1 MNCMK
6 CPAHARHRDLTGNG
20 FISSEIKNRTKQSG
34 FTLIELLVV
43 IAIIAIIAAMLLPVL
58 SAAKKRALRIECVSN
73 LKQWGLAFQ
82 IYGNDNNDRMPA
94 GFNDPNG
101 MWMLA
106 LVPYMQSANV
116 GGPMC
121 FCPTAL
127 TLRDTLP
134 NFWVTTGTTFLA
146 WGIEGTN
153 GYPVDP
159 GWGRAGM
166 AGSYGFNGWMADPP
180 ATTVTN
186 TTGFWLKLTTAG
198 RVAGAPLFSDCVWP
212 GANPSPGD
220 PQPSALGYCDV
231 DAAMMSFCTVRHP
244 GRSPVNMAFV
254 DGSVS
259 TVGIRQLWSLPWSRG
274 YVQPS
279 MTLGWNK
286 WMLSYN

>member
-1 MNCMK
+1 MNCS
-6 CPAHARHRDLTGNG
+6 AHASHPDRTGSSS
-20 FISSEIKNRTKQSG
+20 ISSPSKSRAKRRG
-34 FTLIELLVV
+34 FTLIELLIV
-43 IAIIAIIAAMLLPVL
+43 IAIIAILAAMLLPVL

-73 LKQWGLAFQ
+73 LRQWGLGFQ
-82 IYGNDNNDRMPA
+82 LYAVDNNDSLPA
-94 GFNDPNG
+94 GWTDPNG
-101 MWMLA
+101 MWMIA
-106 LVPYMQSANV
+106 LVPYMQSANI

-134 NFWVTTGTTFLA
+134 NFWVTSGTTFLA
-146 WGIEGTN
+146 WGQEGTN

-159 GWGRAGM
+159 TWGRPGM
-166 AGSYGFNGWMADPP
+166 AGSFGFNGWLANPP
-180 ATTVTN
+180 AATVATN
-186 TTGFWLKLTTAG
+186 TTGYWLKLTMAG
-198 RVAGAPLFSDCVWP
+198 RVPGVPVFSDCVWP
-212 GANPSPGD
+212 GANPAPGD

-254 DGSVS
+254 DGSV
-259 TVGIRQLWSLPWSRG
+259 TAVGIRQLWSLPWSRG

-286 WMLSYN
+286 WMLGFN